1 MFDTTAPS
9 CRLMF
14 VIVPISLCIV
24 NIARPC
30 VKRSSMVMQCHVYV
44 CVCVCV
50 CRRMGT
56 VIGTHVCIRTV
67 NVVVEWRQL
76 AAICVNV
83 YVQVRV

>member
-1 MFDTTAPS
+1 MFDMTAHS
-9 CRLMF
+9 CRVMS
-14 VIVPISLCIV
+14 VIILIILCIV
-24 NIARPC
+24 NIPC
-30 VKRSSMVMQCHVYV
+30 VKRSSMVMQCQV

-50 CRRMGT
+50 CVCVYRRT
-56 VIGTHVCIRTV
+56 VISTHVYTV

>member
-1 MFDTTAPS
+1 MFDTTAHS
-9 CRLMF
+9 CRVMS
-14 VIVPISLCIV
+14 VIILIILCIV
-24 NIARPC
+24 NIAAVRQAFFHGYAMPSLC
-30 VKRSSMVMQCHVYV
+30 V

-50 CRRMGT
+50 CRRMRT
-56 VIGTHVCIRTV
+56 VISTHVYTV